1 MKAKEQFSL
10 NLKLVQQ
17 FWSWFECNQGNFGD
31 KFENVALIKQLD
43 KWVSELGPFTW
54 EIGPGSIKENLF
66 VISPGGL
73 MELLPLTK
81 EIVSFS
87 SNLKRWEIY
96 YAKPP
101 KEWNYI
107 FNFLNSGGGKISIDA
122 SKWQYV
128 LLRYDDGMFGIIIEA
143 PNLTGL
149 GEEEKVSIVEVFLE
163 SVIGEEVMMLAICEI
178 EIVDHLA
185 DEYVS
190 KASDAINL
198 AKHLNQFFAK
208 N

>member
-101 KEWNYI
+101 KEWTYI
-107 FNFLNSGGGKISIDA
+107 FNFLNSGGEKISIDG

-149 GEEEKVSIVEVFLE
+149 GEEERMSVVEIFLE
-163 SVIGEEVMMLAICEI
+163 SIIGEEVMMLAICEI

-185 DEYVS
+185 DEYVLKGS
-190 KASDAINL
+190 GTINL